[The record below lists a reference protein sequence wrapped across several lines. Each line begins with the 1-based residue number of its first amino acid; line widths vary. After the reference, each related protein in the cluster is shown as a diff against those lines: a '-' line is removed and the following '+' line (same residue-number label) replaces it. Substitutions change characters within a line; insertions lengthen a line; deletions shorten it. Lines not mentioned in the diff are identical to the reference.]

1 MLGKQRT
8 ELGADFSWGWGP
20 AQRLLTGQ
28 GLAGAG
34 CGPRRQGG
42 PRRPPRVT
50 VGLQDFAWGGGGV
63 KKQDKGRRMLRPLQ
77 PASEAAEGNEAERA
91 LGHRVRP
98 RVGGNK

>member
-1 MLGKQRT
+1 M
-8 ELGADFSWGWGP
+8 
-20 AQRLLTGQ
+20 
-28 GLAGAG
+28 
-34 CGPRRQGG
+34 
-42 PRRPPRVT
+42 T

-63 KKQDKGRRMLRPLQ
+63 KKQDRGRRMLRPLQ